1 MEHHY
6 RCTRLRGVLLV
17 PVLIAFQSLAAAETC
32 PAAADVQARVRSILH
47 LAPEQQLS
55 ESFLVERHEAGL
67 YVVLKSADSSVIGER
82 TLPLEGS
89 CDELAQAAAV
99 VLSAWLTHVHPDFAG
114 ALPAPEPETKPDV
127 PPPPPPTEPSP
138 PPKPP
143 PTMARPDNPV
153 SPAPPN
159 PGRFD
164 WGLGAG
170 GDLTGEA
177 LAPAALASVG
187 YGPESFGFGL
197 TAHIILTTTREE
209 PLLPGSVHW
218 RRWPLAAGVALR
230 VSSPGLRWDFSAG
243 PLVAWLNLMGENFIT
258 DYTENAEAWGG
269 FLAVRASGRGRLAP
283 FALANVQYY
292 PGYSEA
298 FVGDAVWP
306 IPPLTF
312 LVMFG
317 ARFAH

>member
-1 MEHHY
+1 
-6 RCTRLRGVLLV
+6 LLV
-17 PVLIAFQSLAAAETC
+17 PALIAFQSLAAGDTC
-32 PAAADVQARVRSILH
+32 PAAADVQGRVRNILH

-55 ESFLVERHEAGL
+55 ESFLVERHEGGL

-114 ALPAPEPETKPDV
+114 ALPE
-127 PPPPPPTEPSP
+127 PPPPPEPEA
-138 PPKPP
+138 PP
-143 PTMARPDNPV
+143 PTPLAEPPQAPPNRPAAAGPSDPV
-153 SPAPPN
+153 RPAPPN
-159 PGRFD
+159 PWRFD

-170 GDLTGEA
+170 ADFSGGV

-197 TAHIILTTTREE
+197 TAQIMLTTAREE
-209 PLLPGSVHW
+209 SLGPGQVHW
-218 RRWPLAAGVALR
+218 RRWPLGAGVAFR

-243 PLVAWLNLMGENFIT
+243 PLVAWLNLVGENFVN
-258 DYTENAEAWGG
+258 DYTQDAAAWGG
-269 FLAVRASGRGRLAP
+269 FLSVRASGRGRFAP

-292 PGYSEA
+292 PVRSVATAAQQSASGA
-298 FVGDAVWP
+298 FAQDAEWP

-312 LVMFG
+312 LVVLG

>member
-1 MEHHY
+1 
-6 RCTRLRGVLLV
+6 LLV
-17 PVLIAFQSLAAAETC
+17 PALIAFQSLAAGDTC
-32 PAAADVQARVRSILH
+32 PAAADVQGRVRSILH
-47 LAPEQQLS
+47 LAPEQELS

-67 YVVLKSADSSVIGER
+67 HIVLKSADSSVIGER

-114 ALPAPEPETKPDV
+114 ALPEPEPEPPPKPEAPA
-127 PPPPPPTEPSP
+127 PPPPPLTEPQT
-138 PPKPP
+138 PPK
-143 PTMARPDNPV
+143 RPAVEPGDPV
-153 SPAPPN
+153 RPAPPN

-170 GDLTGEA
+170 GDFSGGV

-197 TAHIILTTTREE
+197 TAQIALTTIRKE
-209 PLLPGSVHW
+209 PLGQGQVLW
-218 RRWPLAAGVALR
+218 RRWPLGVGVALR
-230 VSSPGLRWDFSAG
+230 ASSPGLRWDFSAG
-243 PLVAWLNLMGENFIT
+243 PLAAWLNLVGEYFVR
-258 DYTENAEAWGG
+258 DYTQDAVAWGG
-269 FLAVRASGRGRLAP
+269 FLTVRAASRGRFAP

-292 PGYSEA
+292 PGRSVATAAPQSAAAGFAQDIE
-298 FVGDAVWP
+298 WP

-312 LVMFG
+312 LVVLG

>member
-1 MEHHY
+1 
-6 RCTRLRGVLLV
+6 LLV
-17 PVLIAFQSLAAAETC
+17 PALIAFQSLAAGETC
-32 PAAADVQARVRSILH
+32 PAAVDVQARVRSILH
-47 LAPEQQLS
+47 LASEQQLS

-82 TLPLEGS
+82 TLPLQGS

-114 ALPAPEPETKPDV
+114 ALPAPEPAPELEA
-127 PPPPPPTEPSP
+127 PPPPPPAEPP
-138 PPKPP
+138 QAPPK
-143 PTMARPDNPV
+143 RPAAVVVPSDPV
-153 SPAPPN
+153 SRAPPN
-159 PGRFD
+159 PARFD

-170 GDLTGEA
+170 ADLSGGV

-197 TAHIILTTTREE
+197 AAQIMVTTTREE
-209 PLLPGSVHW
+209 PLGAGWVRW
-218 RRWPLAAGVALR
+218 RRWPLGVGLSLR
-230 VSSPGLRWDFSAG
+230 ASSPGLRWDFSGG
-243 PLVAWLNLMGENFIT
+243 PLVAWLNLVGRNFAT
-258 DYTENAEAWGG
+258 DYTEDAAAWGG
-269 FLAVRASGRGRLAP
+269 FLTVRASGRGRFAP

-292 PGYSEA
+292 PGHSVASVVRRSASSQALVEVA
-298 FVGDAVWP
+298 EWP

-312 LVMFG
+312 LVMLG